1 MKTVAIFDLDL
12 TISNCDTFV
21 AFLLHVLST
30 SPLRC
35 LRSLWLPAALA
46 LYYGGLRDNT
56 WLKRKFLGTI
66 AGGARR
72 GTVETWAQDFVGQ
85 LHKSGLRPG
94 ALRALEQHRS
104 MGHCLLLATAS
115 FDFYV
120 NPLAASLGFD
130 GVICTKSLWN
140 KNTLCGAIDGQNC
153 YGQHKYDRVV
163 EFLGQDPEPCH
174 TVAYSDHHSDLALL
188 LWAREAYAV
197 NPSRKLEKLAMQHG
211 ISVLD
216 WNK

>member
-35 LRSLWLPAALA
+35 LRAAWLPAALA

-56 WLKRKFLGTI
+56 WLKKTFLGTI

-72 GTVETWAQDFVGQ
+72 EKVETWAHDFVEQ
-85 LHKSGLRPG
+85 LHKSGLRPS
-94 ALRALEQHRS
+94 ALRALEQHRAQ
-104 MGHCLLLATAS
+104 GHSLVLATAS

-120 NPLAASLGFD
+120 APLAASLGFD
-130 GVICTKSLWN
+130 TLICTKSAWH
-140 KNTLCGAIDGQNC
+140 KDRLCGAIDGQNC
-153 YGQHKYDRVV
+153 YGQHKYERIV
-163 EFLGQDPEPCH
+163 EFLAQDPEPCH
-174 TVAYSDHHSDLALL
+174 TIAYSDHHSDLPLL

-197 NPSRKLEKLAMQHG
+197 NPSRKLETLAVQHG
-211 ISVLD
+211 IPVLD
-216 WNK
+216 WNS